1 MQKLGALKRLAALAT
16 LVSVSVLGTLVMGV
30 KPTQAAPRYT
40 EPCETEQTS
49 LAKYDRSYYEVAS
62 YATLCRQVDTNGGRL
77 HIRQVPGGRI
87 IGYLYEGERVS
98 IVSGSSRNGWVR
110 LANGGYVSSRY
121 LKACPRRYYPYYR
134 G

>member
-1 MQKLGALKRLAALAT
+1 MQNLGALKKLAAVAT

-30 KPTQAAPRYT
+30 KPSTAAPRYT
-40 EPCETEQTS
+40 EPCETQQTS
-49 LAKYDRSYYEVAS
+49 FAKYDRGYYEVAS

-77 HIRQVPGGRI
+77 HIRQVPNGRI

-110 LANGGYVSSRY
+110 LSSGGYVYASY
-121 LKACPRRYYPYYR
+121 LKSCPRRYPYYR